1 MSSFAET
8 YHNYYLIEGSHMAKP
23 VVGILMGSDS
33 DLPVMQEA
41 AAMLQEFGIEYEMTI
56 ASAHRTPKKVLEYS
70 ASAEKRGLKTII
82 AGAGWAAHLAGV
94 VASQTTLPVI
104 GVPID
109 SSPLKG
115 LDAILA
121 TVQMP
126 GGVPV
131 ATMSLG
137 KSGAK
142 NAGVFAAQIIA
153 VSDVKVANRLK
164 VFKVEMERGVEEK
177 AKRLIAIT
185 SISTPA
191 KVAAPSKVA
200 APARVSAPLKET
212 ARAAEG
218 APANKKTRHRRWKKK
233 SGKAGPIQGPSA

>member
-1 MSSFAET
+1 
-8 YHNYYLIEGSHMAKP
+8 MAKP

-70 ASAEKRGLKTII
+70 QTAEKRGLKVIV

-109 SSPLKG
+109 SSTLKG
-115 LDAILA
+115 IDALLS

-126 GGVPV
+126 GGIPV
-131 ATMSLG
+131 ATMSIG
-137 KSGAK
+137 KAGAK
-142 NAGVFAAQIIA
+142 NAGIFAAQIIGA
-153 VSDVKVANRLK
+153 ADVKVANRLK
-164 VFKVEMERGVEEK
+164 VFKVEMEREVEEK
-177 AKRLIAIT
+177 SKKL
-185 SISTPA
+185 
-191 KVAAPSKVA
+191 AAATVVEA
-200 APARVSAPLKET
+200 APAERE
-212 ARAAEG
+212 AAE
-218 APANKKTRHRRWKKK
+218 PAAAKKKPRRRRWKKK
-233 SGKAGPIQGPSA
+233 PAAGTGQGPAA

>member
-1 MSSFAET
+1 
-8 YHNYYLIEGSHMAKP
+8 MAKP

-41 AAMLQEFGIEYEMTI
+41 GAMLQEFGIEYEMTI

-70 ASAEKRGLKTII
+70 SSAEKRGLKVII

-109 SSPLKG
+109 SSALKG
-115 LDAILA
+115 IDALLS

-137 KSGAK
+137 KAGAK
-142 NAGVFAAQIIA
+142 NAGIFAAQILA
-153 VSDVKVANRLK
+153 AMDVKIANRLK
-164 VFKVEMERGVEEK
+164 VYKVEMEREVEEK
-177 AKRLIAIT
+177 AKRLVTIT
-185 SISTPA
+185 SIAATAKMSAPA
-191 KVAAPSKVA
+191 KASAPAKVA
-200 APARVSAPLKET
+200 APARVAAPVREEEP
-212 ARAAEG
+212 AAEG
-218 APANKKTRHRRWKKK
+218 APAKKKSRRRRWKKK
-233 SGKAGPIQGPSA
+233 PGGAAPAQGPAA

>member
-1 MSSFAET
+1 
-8 YHNYYLIEGSHMAKP
+8 MAKP

-41 AAMLQEFGIEYEMTI
+41 TAMLQEFGIEYEMTI

-70 ASAEKRGLKTII
+70 QSAEKRGLKVII

-115 LDAILA
+115 LDALLSTA
-121 TVQMP
+121 QMP

-137 KSGAK
+137 KPGAK

-153 VSDVKVANRLK
+153 TSDIKVANRLK
-164 VFKVEMERGVEEK
+164 VFKVEMEREVEEK

-185 SISTPA
+185 T
-191 KVAAPSKVA
+191 
-200 APARVSAPLKET
+200 VSAPI
-212 ARAAEG
+212 RVAEPVAEAVTG
-218 APANKKTRHRRWKKK
+218 KAKKKPRRRRWKKK
-233 SGKAGPIQGPSA
+233 PGAAPAQGPIS

>member
-1 MSSFAET
+1 MS
-8 YHNYYLIEGSHMAKP
+8 KP

-70 ASAEKRGLKTII
+70 QNAEKRGLKAII

-94 VASQTTLPVI
+94 IASHTTLPVI

-115 LDAILA
+115 IDALLA
-121 TVQMP
+121 TAQMP
-126 GGVPV
+126 GGIPV

-137 KSGAK
+137 KAGAR
-142 NAGVFAAQIIA
+142 NAGIFAAQIIA
-153 VSDVKVANRLK
+153 TADVKVANRLK
-164 VFKVEMERGVEEK
+164 VYRVEMERDVEEK

-185 SISTPA
+185 SAPAPKEPAAAAAAVPA
-191 KVAAPSKVA
+191 K
-200 APARVSAPLKET
+200 
-212 ARAAEG
+212 
-218 APANKKTRHRRWKKK
+218 KKSRRRRWKKK
-233 SGKAGPIQGPSA
+233 SGAPAPVPGQAT

>member
-1 MSSFAET
+1 M
-8 YHNYYLIEGSHMAKP
+8 GKP
-23 VVGILMGSDS
+23 AVGILMGSDS

-41 AAMLQEFGIEYEMTI
+41 AAMLQEFGVEYEMTI
-56 ASAHRTPKKVLEYS
+56 ASAHRTPKKVHEYS
-70 ASAEKRGLKTII
+70 QSAERRGLKVII

-115 LDAILA
+115 IDALLSVA
-121 TVQMP
+121 QMP

-137 KSGAK
+137 KAGAK

-153 VSDVKVANRLK
+153 VGDVKVANRLK
-164 VFKVEMERGVEEK
+164 VFKVEMERDVEEK
-177 AKRLIAIT
+177 AKRLITI
-185 SISTPA
+185 SIAVAPPREMVSAEGPPA
-191 KVAAPSKVA
+191 K
-200 APARVSAPLKET
+200 
-212 ARAAEG
+212 
-218 APANKKTRHRRWKKK
+218 KKSRRRRWKKK
-233 SGKAGPIQGPSA
+233 PGGSAPAQGSAL

>member
-1 MSSFAET
+1 MS
-8 YHNYYLIEGSHMAKP
+8 KP

-56 ASAHRTPKKVLEYS
+56 ASAHRTPKKVLEYGQT
-70 ASAEKRGLKTII
+70 ADRRGIKVII

-115 LDAILA
+115 LDALLA

-131 ATMSLG
+131 ATMALG
-137 KSGAK
+137 KAGAK
-142 NAGVFAAQIIA
+142 NAGIFAAQIIA
-153 VSDVKVANRLK
+153 AADVKIANRLK
-164 VFKVEMERGVEEK
+164 VQRVEMEREVEEK
-177 AKRLIAIT
+177 AKRLAVMSAVPAVSEPIMVDAAV
-185 SISTPA
+185 PA
-191 KVAAPSKVA
+191 K
-200 APARVSAPLKET
+200 
-212 ARAAEG
+212 
-218 APANKKTRHRRWKKK
+218 KKSRRRRWKKK
-233 SGKAGPIQGPSA
+233 TGGTPPAQGPLT

>member
-1 MSSFAET
+1 
-8 YHNYYLIEGSHMAKP
+8 MAKP

-41 AAMLQEFGIEYEMTI
+41 AAMLQEFGIDYEMTI

-70 ASAEKRGLKTII
+70 ESAEKRGLKVII

-137 KSGAK
+137 KAGAK

-164 VFKVEMERGVEEK
+164 VFKVEMEREVEEK
-177 AKRLIAIT
+177 AKRLIAII
-185 SISTPA
+185 SISAPVKASASA
-191 KVAAPSKVA
+191 KIAPHAVEA
-200 APARVSAPLKET
+200 EPLV
-212 ARAAEG
+212 EG
-218 APANKKTRHRRWKKK
+218 APVKKKARRRRWKKK
-233 SGKAGPIQGPSA
+233 PGGAAPAQGPAT

>member
-1 MSSFAET
+1 
-8 YHNYYLIEGSHMAKP
+8 MAKP

-41 AAMLQEFGIEYEMTI
+41 GAMLQEFGIEYEMTI

-70 ASAEKRGLKTII
+70 SSAEKRGLKVII

-109 SSPLKG
+109 SSALKG
-115 LDAILA
+115 IDALLS

-137 KSGAK
+137 KAGAK
-142 NAGVFAAQIIA
+142 NAGIFAAQILA
-153 VSDVKVANRLK
+153 AMDVKIANRLK
-164 VFKVEMERGVEEK
+164 VYKVEMEREVEEK
-177 AKRLIAIT
+177 AKRLVTIT
-185 SISTPA
+185 SIAATAKMSAPA
-191 KVAAPSKVA
+191 KASAPAKVA
-200 APARVSAPLKET
+200 APARVAAPVREEEP
-212 ARAAEG
+212 AAEG
-218 APANKKTRHRRWKKK
+218 APAKKKSRRRRWKKK
-233 SGKAGPIQGPSA
+233 PGGTAPAQGPVA

>member
-1 MSSFAET
+1 
-8 YHNYYLIEGSHMAKP
+8 
-23 VVGILMGSDS
+23 
-33 DLPVMQEA
+33 
-41 AAMLQEFGIEYEMTI
+41 MLQEFGIEYEMTI

-70 ASAEKRGLKTII
+70 AGAEKRGLKVII

-115 LDAILA
+115 LDALLA

-137 KSGAK
+137 KSGAR

-164 VFKVEMERGVEEK
+164 VFKVEMEREVEEK
-177 AKRLIAIT
+177 AKRLDAIG
-185 SISTPA
+185 SSSAPVKMSAPVKASAPA
-191 KVAAPSKVA
+191 KMTAHAAKATHPAEKA
-200 APARVSAPLKET
+200 AA
-212 ARAAEG
+212 
-218 APANKKTRHRRWKKK
+218 KKKPRHRRWKKK
-233 SGKAGPIQGPSA
+233 TGKAGTSHGSTT

>member
-1 MSSFAET
+1 MS
-8 YHNYYLIEGSHMAKP
+8 KP

-70 ASAEKRGLKTII
+70 QGAEKRGIKVII

-94 VASQTTLPVI
+94 VASQTMLPVI

-115 LDAILA
+115 IDALLA

-126 GGVPV
+126 GGIPV
-131 ATMSLG
+131 ATMALG
-137 KSGAK
+137 KAGAK
-142 NAGVFAAQIIA
+142 NAGIFAAQIIA
-153 VSDVKVANRLK
+153 SHEVKIANRLK
-164 VFKVEMERGVEEK
+164 VYRVEMEREVEEK
-177 AKRLIAIT
+177 AKRLVAFT
-185 SISTPA
+185 AAPHVVA
-191 KVAAPSKVA
+191 VKEPVAAEEA
-200 APARVSAPLKET
+200 APA
-212 ARAAEG
+212 
-218 APANKKTRHRRWKKK
+218 KKKPRRRRWKKK
-233 SGKAGPIQGPSA
+233 PGAAGPAGESAS

>member
-1 MSSFAET
+1 
-8 YHNYYLIEGSHMAKP
+8 MAKP

-70 ASAEKRGLKTII
+70 QGAEKRGLKVII

-115 LDAILA
+115 LDALLA

-153 VSDVKVANRLK
+153 VSDVKMANRLK
-164 VFKVEMERGVEEK
+164 VFKVEMEREVEEK
-177 AKRLIAIT
+177 AKRLMAIT
-185 SISTPA
+185 SFSAVA
-191 KVAAPSKVA
+191 KVAAPVKEA
-200 APARVSAPLKET
+200 EPAP
-212 ARAAEG
+212 EG
-218 APANKKTRHRRWKKK
+218 APVKKKPRRRRWKKK
-233 SGKAGPIQGPSA
+233 SGGTAPAQEQAP

>member
-1 MSSFAET
+1 
-8 YHNYYLIEGSHMAKP
+8 
-23 VVGILMGSDS
+23 
-33 DLPVMQEA
+33 
-41 AAMLQEFGIEYEMTI
+41 MTI

-70 ASAEKRGLKTII
+70 QSAEKRGIKIII

-115 LDAILA
+115 MDALLA

-137 KSGAK
+137 KAGAK

-153 VSDVKVANRLK
+153 TSDVKIANRLK
-164 VFKVEMERGVEEK
+164 VFKVEMEREVEEK
-177 AKRLIAIT
+177 AKRLLAIT
-185 SISTPA
+185 A
-191 KVAAPSKVA
+191 AAPREQA
-200 APARVSAPLKET
+200 ATSET
-212 ARAAEG
+212 AHGEASMA
-218 APANKKTRHRRWKKK
+218 KKKPRRRRWKKK
-233 SGKAGPIQGPSA
+233 PGGPAPAEGQVV